1 MRSSGQSTV
10 DERVVKA
17 LGHPL
22 RQRILHALSEGVA
35 SPNQLAKRLDEPLG
49 NVSYHVKI
57 LLDNDLIELVE
68 TQPVRGAIAHF
79 YRAAGR
85 PFFDDDHWRRLPAA
99 ARRTLFGQTLEEIGE
114 HLVDAAAASGF
125 DRIETHVSWTPLQLD
140 EQGWSEIADLLAGI
154 FERVAEI
161 EAASLVRLAEAANGA
176 EPLRSELV
184 ALHFERAPK
193 ERTGASPR
201 PARRNASDRGR

>member
-1 MRSSGQSTV
+1 
-10 DERVVKA
+10 
-17 LGHPL
+17 
-22 RQRILHALSEGVA
+22 
-35 SPNQLAKRLDEPLG
+35 
-49 NVSYHVKI
+49 
-57 LLDNDLIELVE
+57 
-68 TQPVRGAIAHF
+68 
-79 YRAAGR
+79 
-85 PFFDDDHWRRLPAA
+85 
-99 ARRTLFGQTLEEIGE
+99 
-114 HLVDAAAASGF
+114 
-125 DRIETHVSWTPLQLD
+125 
-140 EQGWSEIADLLAGI
+140 LAGI